1 MPYPHLHLL
10 DLPANLQYFTVV
22 TCIVAG
28 GKNHG
33 TLKANLIPRSG
44 ESWLL
49 LFLMEVWN
57 GMKITYVCQ
66 SYPPM
71 ISGAALMVQR
81 LAEGIAS
88 RGHEVLV
95 VTASDRQRA
104 YTDSTAG
111 LKLARLRSFPNPVRV
126 DQRFLL
132 WPRREIAAELQA
144 FHPDVLHLHDPLS
157 AGLCALF
164 VAHALDIPV
173 VLTVHALPC
182 LVSAYA
188 PALPGLRQGIEAG
201 LWAYGNWLHRQCEAI
216 ITPSRVIA
224 DIVSAHADCRPQ
236 VIGNGVDLKRFT
248 PRLASLGEGEAL
260 RQKYGLDPYLPIILY
275 AGRID
280 VDKRVDLVVRAAA
293 QAMHTVDAQLLV
305 VGDGRRRAAV
315 MRLSEELGIR
325 HLSHFPGFVPATGD
339 LPGLYRLASVFIT
352 ASEIETQSLVV
363 LEAAATGLPVV
374 AVRTA
379 AAPEVMEEG
388 INGYLVAPRDI
399 DAMADRLVRLLRN
412 PDQARAMGQAG
423 RAKMQRHSLDRSIEA
438 HEELYRSLV
447 LQ

>member
-1 MPYPHLHLL
+1 LHAVVPYPHLHLL

-28 GKNHG
+28 GKNYG
-33 TLKANLIPRSG
+33 TLKANLIPRSEEG
-44 ESWLL
+44 WL
-49 LFLMEVWN
+49 
-57 GMKITYVCQ
+57 
-66 SYPPM
+66 
-71 ISGAALMVQR
+71 
-81 LAEGIAS
+81 IAS

-144 FHPDVLHLHDPLS
+144 FHPDVLHLHDPL
-157 AGLCALF
+157 
-164 VAHALDIPV
+164 LDIPV

-201 LWAYGNWLHRQCEAI
+201 LWTYANWLRRQCEAV

-224 DIVSAHADCRPQ
+224 DIVSAHANCRPQ
-236 VIGNGVDLKRFT
+236 VISNGVDLKRFT
-248 PRLASLGEGEAL
+248 PCPASLGEGEAL
-260 RQKYGLDPYLPIILY
+260 RQKYSLDPHLPIILY

-315 MRLSEELGIR
+315 IRLSEELGIR

-374 AVRTA
+374 SVRTA
-379 AAPEVMEEG
+379 AAPEVMEDG
-388 INGYLVAPRDI
+388 VNGYLVAPRDI
-399 DAMADRLVRLLRN
+399 DAMADRLVLLLRD
-412 PDQARAMGQAG
+412 PVQARAMGQAG
-423 RAKMQRHSLDRSIEA
+423 RAMVERHSLDRSIEA